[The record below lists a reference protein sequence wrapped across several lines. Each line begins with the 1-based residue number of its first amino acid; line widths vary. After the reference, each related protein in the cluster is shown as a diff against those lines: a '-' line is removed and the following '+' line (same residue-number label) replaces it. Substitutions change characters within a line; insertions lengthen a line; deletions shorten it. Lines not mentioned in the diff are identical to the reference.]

1 MKPLAMAAA
10 MAILTTSCDRLAGH
24 GSREDR
30 ADAHYRSAMADYQA
44 GRLDAAVA
52 GFEKTVDM
60 NPLNSSARFQLA
72 CLKEE
77 SKKDYL
83 GAIVEYREFLRLS
96 PKGEKALL
104 AKSRLSRCMELY
116 AAECAEGKSS
126 RAGDETAAAAVA
138 ALKAENRRISGELE
152 EALRKASSLA
162 GECERLKSMVRAVGE
177 GEDSSARPVKV
188 ALDDKELLEDDG
200 DDGERK
206 QVVSEAAKLKADDD
220 DGAAAPFAG
229 SPAPAKKDVRAPA
242 APAAAPRPKTY
253 VVQEGETLTSIA
265 RRFYGNGNNWRKIQE
280 ANRAAISVDGKV
292 DAGTEITLP

>member
-1 MKPLAMAAA
+1 MKPLAMTMTAAL
-10 MAILTTSCDRLAGH
+10 AILTTSCDRLQGH

-30 ADAHYRSAMADYQA
+30 TDAHYRSAMADYQA
-44 GRLDAAVA
+44 GRLGAAVA

-60 NPLNSSARFQLA
+60 NPLNASARFQLA

-126 RAGDETAAAAVA
+126 GNRDEKAAAAVA
-138 ALKAENRRISGELE
+138 ALKDENRRISGELE
-152 EALRKASSLA
+152 EALRRAASLA

-177 GEDSSARPVKV
+177 GEDSAARPVKV
-188 ALDDKELLEDDG
+188 AVDDKELLEDDG
-200 DDGERK
+200 DEGEKK
-206 QVVSEAAKLKADDD
+206 QVLSEAAKLKEEEDDSAQPFEGSAAQTKKEK
-220 DGAAAPFAG
+220 GA
-229 SPAPAKKDVRAPA
+229 PAPAAS
-242 APAAAPRPKTY
+242 RPKTY

-265 RRFYGNGNNWRKIQE
+265 RRFYGSGKHWRKIQE
-280 ANRAAISVDGKV
+280 ANRAVISVDGKV
-292 DAGTEITLP
+292 DAGTEIALP